1 MPPVSRFFPLR
12 RRGKQSMNAHVR
24 LGLIGLVSLTMPLA
38 ACAQQGSPGGAAAI
52 APTIAQSSA
61 PQIVTGLPDFTR
73 LVEQVAPGVV
83 NIDATIGGASDDTA
97 SDDQEAGD
105 EDQSQMDDAQI
116 PEIFRQIFGPG
127 MQMPPGQG
135 GGRGGARP
143 RGESMGSGFIIS
155 PDGYILTNNHVV
167 DGSSSVKVKL
177 SDGRSFKAKV
187 VGTDAGYDVAVLKIE
202 AKNLPSLRMG
212 ESNNLKPGQWV
223 VAIGSPFGLD
233 HSVTAG
239 VVSATGRTQASM
251 EGTAY
256 VRFIQTDV
264 AINQGNSGGPL
275 LNTSGEVVGINS
287 QIFSQSGGYMGIS
300 FAIPI
305 DLAISAADQLKKTGK
320 VSRAMLGVTMN
331 AQITDSMA
339 KKLGLPDTNGVLVTT
354 VSPGSGADKAGLKP
368 EDVITEFNG
377 EKVSDAL
384 DLPSRVAPLPPGSKV
399 TLTVIRDGK
408 PRKVEVTLTA
418 LDRTAMEGAGGRD
431 DRDGDSPKSPAVTP
445 KVLGF
450 SVQPVPEAQR
460 QRLGLPDGGVV
471 ISGISRDV
479 AAETGLAP
487 GMAVLQVNRSNVT
500 SVADFNKAVAGVK
513 KGDVLM
519 LLVQTQRGAKQFVA
533 VTVGGEG

>member
-1 MPPVSRFFPLR
+1 
-12 RRGKQSMNAHVR
+12 MNPHVR
-24 LGLIGLVSLTMPLA
+24 LGLIGLVSLTVPLA
-38 ACAQQGSPGGAAAI
+38 ACAKQDNSTSAAAI

-83 NIDATIGGASDDTA
+83 NIDATIGGDEDAASANASD
-97 SDDQEAGD
+97 EPGED
-105 EDQSQMDDAQI
+105 EDPSQADQSQI
-116 PEIFRQIFGPG
+116 PEIFRQIFGPEF
-127 MQMPPGQG
+127 QMPDPR
-135 GGRGGARP
+135 GRGGAP

-167 DGSSSVKVKL
+167 DGSSDVKVKL
-177 SDGRSFKAKV
+177 SDGRAFKAKV
-187 VGTDAGYDVAVLKIE
+187 VGTDQGYDVALLKIE
-202 AKNLPSLRMG
+202 ASKLPSLRMG
-212 ESNNLKPGQWV
+212 ASNTLKPGQWV

-239 VVSATGRTQASM
+239 VVSATGRTQAGMGGSN
-251 EGTAY
+251 Y

-320 VSRAMLGVTMN
+320 VSRAMLGVSMN
-331 AQITDSMA
+331 PEISEAMA
-339 KKLGLPDTNGVLVTT
+339 GKLGLPDTNGVMVTT
-354 VSPGSGADKAGLKP
+354 VQPGSGADKAGIKP
-368 EDVITEFNG
+368 MDVITEFNG
-377 EKVSDAL
+377 EKVSDYS
-384 DLPSRVAPLPPGSKV
+384 DLPSRVAPLPPGTRV
-399 TLTVIRDGK
+399 DLTVIRDGR
-408 PRKVEVTLTA
+408 PRKVQVTLTA
-418 LDRTAMEGAGGRD
+418 LDPKAFEEASGMRGDA
-431 DRDGDSPKSPAVTP
+431 DGEHGDGKSPSSTQKA
-445 KVLGF
+445 LGF
-450 SVQPVPEAQR
+450 SVQAVPEGQR
-460 QRLGLPDGGVV
+460 QRLGLAEGGVV
-471 ISGISRDV
+471 ISGISREV

-487 GMAVLQVNRSNVT
+487 GMAVLQVNRSAVA

-513 KGDVLM
+513 KGEVLM
-519 LLVQTQRGAKQFVA
+519 LLVQTQRGVKRFVA